1 MSVRQVY
8 DGPRRKFVSFWR
20 RTRLRSLIYAV
31 FVFPI
36 YLVAL
41 IIPKMKHEIYGSFS
55 GQSIG
60 DNALFAYLE
69 AKKSSVPVH
78 FISKSREAISSSGLN
93 DGAVYAYSPRGLW
106 LQLTAR
112 RAYFSHTID
121 DFFAPIVMGAT
132 VIALGHGVPMK
143 KSAAADR
150 RLSWIK
156 NPLAKKTLLTLFPYL
171 YHYYCNEVH
180 SPSSFFDQY
189 KLEVYGFTEPKLV
202 RSTMP
207 RIRELDR
214 ASSSSRKILF
224 APTFRKHQ
232 SFAETLAGAGL
243 YSDQLQAVLKTG
255 DKELWIKAH
264 YLDEA
269 EVDEINLPSGVR
281 WLRTPSLNENLGDF
295 SALITDYSSAFYDA
309 HISGLAV
316 GFVNHDLEHYT
327 ASDTEL
333 FEWFQELVA
342 DQGEKSL
349 TAAIAKVSKS
359 GGVNFDRLFDWDQR

>member
-41 IIPKMKHEIYGSFS
+41 IIPKMKHEIYGSFN
-55 GQSIG
+55 GQAIG
-60 DNALFAYLE
+60 DNSFYAFNA
-69 AKKSSVPVH
+69 ARSSPTQVY
-78 FISKSREAISSSGLN
+78 FISKSKEAISSAGLDN
-93 DGAVYAYSPRGLW
+93 RVVYALSLRGLW
-106 LQLTAR
+106 VQLTAKK
-112 RAYFSHTID
+112 AYFSHTID
-121 DFFAPIVMGAT
+121 DFFASIVMGAT
-132 VIALGHGVPMK
+132 LVALGHGVPMK

-150 RLSWIK
+150 KLSWIK

-180 SPSSFFDQY
+180 SPSPFFDKY
-189 KLEVYGFTEPKLV
+189 KLEVYGFTGPKLV
-202 RSTMP
+202 RSSMP
-207 RIRELDR
+207 RIRELDGSGS
-214 ASSSSRKILF
+214 ASRKILF

-243 YSDQLQAVLKTG
+243 YSDELQAALKAS

-269 EVDEINLPSGVR
+269 EVAEIKLPSGVK
-281 WLRTPSLNENLGDF
+281 WLVTQSLNENLKDF
-295 SALITDYSSAFYDA
+295 SVLITDYSSAFYDA
-309 HISGLAV
+309 HIAGLAV
-316 GFVNHDLEHYT
+316 GFVNHDLDQYT
-327 ASDTEL
+327 TSDTEL

-342 DQGEKSL
+342 NQGKNSL
-349 TAAIAKVSKS
+349 SAAIAKVSKS
-359 GGVNFDRLFDWDQR
+359 GGVDFDRLFGRDQR